1 MARKCGPNTLQE
13 RVAVHFEKVL
23 DDELD
28 FMYKCKIG
36 DCVKIISGK
45 KQHNL
50 VSHAK
55 THYTFFHVNFQPEE
69 AQLLTMPARRL
80 EFIQDCTEMV
90 TVDGQ
95 PFAALN
101 GSGFKKLIAEKLQSL
116 TTAGFGIGL
125 KAPQCEAVKEQI
137 PYLAMQIRN
146 QIKLEVKKKF
156 VSLMI
161 DTASKFQRSI
171 LGVSLQYM
179 LESTIVVRT
188 IGMINMT
195 TSHTAE
201 HIATEVLNCLNV
213 FDIKTT
219 QLISVTTDNASNMTA
234 MIQRFNEM
242 FGQDAATNEN
252 TVSDIDECDEEIEF
266 STGNRELEADFQFNF
281 TNEDVEAG
289 INIALEEME
298 SAEPESNED
307 LLSIIDD
314 RSNYE
319 NLLNDLEIMLAE
331 HTLNIVGI
339 RCAAHT
345 LQLAVQNTLKI
356 PEFQIL
362 IRLCKAV
369 CKELR
374 KTSKQYALDKENI
387 KFKTPRLDCKT
398 RWNSTYIMVS
408 TDVSN
413 SLKQFK
419 GG

>member
-1 MARKCGPNTLQE
+1 MARKCGPNNLQE
-13 RVAVHFEKVL
+13 RVALHFEKVSN
-23 DDELD
+23 DELD

-36 DCVKIISGK
+36 DCLKTISGK

-55 THYTFFHVNFQPEE
+55 THHVFFRVNFQTEE

-95 PFAALN
+95 PFAAMN
-101 GSGFKKLIAEKLQSL
+101 GSGFKKLIAEKVQSL
-116 TTAGFGIGL
+116 TSAGFGIGL
-125 KAPQCEAVKEQI
+125 KAPKCEAVKEQI

-146 QIKLEVKKKF
+146 QIKFEVKNKF

-179 LESTIVVRT
+179 LESTIVIRT

-201 HIATEVLNCLNV
+201 HIATEVLNCLSS

-242 FGQDAATNEN
+242 FGEDAVTDED
-252 TVSDIDECDEEIEF
+252 TVSDIDECDEEMEF
-266 STGNRELEADFQFNF
+266 SAENENFEADFQFNF
-281 TNEDVEAG
+281 TNENVEAG
-289 INIALEEME
+289 IKIALEEME
-298 SAEPESNED
+298 SAAPESNED

-314 RSNYE
+314 RSNFE
-319 NLLNDLEIMLAE
+319 KLLGDLEIMLAE
-331 HTLNIVGI
+331 HTLNIAGI

-345 LQLAVQNTLKI
+345 LQLAVQNALKI
-356 PEFQIL
+356 PEFQNL
-362 IRLCKAV
+362 IRLCKEV

-374 KTSKQYALDKENI
+374 KTSKQYALDREKI
-387 KFKTPRLDCKT
+387 KYKIPRLDCKT
-398 RWNSTYIMVS
+398 RWNSTYMMVS
-408 TDVSN
+408 
-413 SLKQFK
+413 LQRFK

>member
-1 MARKCGPNTLQE
+1 MAQKCGPSTLQE
-13 RVAVHFEKVL
+13 RVAVHFEKVS
-23 DDELD
+23 DDEMD

-36 DCVKIISGK
+36 DCDKIISGK

-55 THYTFFHVNFQPEE
+55 THHVFFRVNFQTED
-69 AQLLTMPARRL
+69 AHLLTMPARRL
-80 EFIQDCTEMV
+80 QFIQDCTETV
-90 TVDGQ
+90 TVDGL

-116 TTAGFGIGL
+116 TTAGFGVGL

-137 PYLAMQIRN
+137 PYLATQIRN
-146 QIKLEVKKKF
+146 QIKFEVKNKF

-201 HIATEVLNCLNV
+201 HIANEILVCLNL

-219 QLISVTTDNASNMTA
+219 QLISVTTNNASNMTA

-242 FGQDAATNEN
+242 FGQHAVTNED
-252 TVSDIDECDEEIEF
+252 TVSDIDECDEEMELSDGNGEF
-266 STGNRELEADFQFNF
+266 EADFQFNF
-281 TNEDVEAG
+281 TNEDVETG
-289 INIALEEME
+289 INIALGEME
-298 SAEPESNED
+298 LAEPESNED

-314 RSNYE
+314 RSNFE
-319 NLLNDLEIMLAE
+319 KLLGDLEIMLAE

-356 PEFQIL
+356 PEFEIL
-362 IRLCKAV
+362 IRLCRAV

-374 KTSKQYALDKENI
+374 KTSNQYALDKENI
-387 KFKTPRLDCKT
+387 KYKIPRLDCKT
-398 RWNSTYIMVS
+398 RWNSSYIMVS
-408 TDVSN
+408 TNVLN
-413 SLKQFK
+413 SLQRIN